1 MQVRDA
7 VSRFLTNRC
16 RLGAL
21 LVSELVKLAA
31 AGAMRA
37 LDGRQGE
44 GGSVP
49 VVNDR
54 SASVCRSQRILAHR
68 VGQVGD
74 LACAIPALVA
84 LRRAAPEAWIA
95 LLTSPVDRRMVHAF
109 ELFAGCDYLDEIIP
123 YYGAELRT
131 WRTRLAFAAELRRR
145 RWDLFVELPQ
155 IYAPPGRVLRDWL
168 FAWMIGVRRTAGF
181 SAALRGAPAGPV
193 VTEAV
198 RLLDLLRREGVVPA
212 DAALEYRVPV
222 TASIRTAVEAL
233 LRGGS
238 PPFVGLNP
246 GAKRQA
252 NRWSPERFASVGR
265 TLAARGACIVLTGA
279 PGERGLCNDVGRR
292 IGGRVLVAAGGGDLL
307 FTAEILRR
315 CALLVSNDTGTVHL
329 AAAMGTPVVVT
340 ASARDVAG
348 RWDPTGDRHR
358 VLRHTVACGPCFRE
372 TCDHLTCLRLIGVDD
387 VVAAALTVLG
397 RSQAGTG
404 ETRAAS

>member
-1 MQVRDA
+1 M
-7 VSRFLTNRC
+7 
-16 RLGAL
+16 G
-21 LVSELVKLAA
+21 VKDDGF
-31 AGAMRA
+31 AG
-37 LDGRQGE
+37 
-44 GGSVP
+44 
-49 VVNDR
+49 
-54 SASVCRSQRILAHR
+54 VCRSQRILVHR

-84 LRRAAPEAWIA
+84 LRRAEPAAWIA
-95 LLTSPVDRRMVHAF
+95 LLTSPVDRRMVHVS

-131 WRTRLAFAAELRRR
+131 LRSRLAFAIELRRR

-155 IYAPPGRVLRDWL
+155 IYAPVGRALRDRL
-168 FAWMIGVRRTAGF
+168 FAWMIGVRRTVGF
-181 SAALRGAPAGPV
+181 GAALRGAPAGPV

-198 RLLDLLRREGVVPA
+198 RLLDLLRRAGVVPA

-222 TASIRTAVEAL
+222 TAPIRAAVDAV
-233 LRGGS
+233 LRGGR

-252 NRWSPERFASVGR
+252 NRWPPERFASVGR
-265 TLAARGACIVLTGA
+265 ALAARGACIVLTGA
-279 PGERGLCNDVGRR
+279 PEERALCEEVRRR
-292 IGGRVLVAAGGGDLL
+292 IGGRSLVAAGGGDLL

-315 CALLVSNDTGTVHL
+315 CAVLVSNDTGTVHL
-329 AAAMGTPVVVT
+329 AAATGTPVVVT

-348 RWDPTGDRHR
+348 RGDPTGDQHR
-358 VLRHTVACGPCFRE
+358 VLRRAVACGPCFRE
-372 TCDHLTCLRLIGVDD
+372 TCDHVTCLRLIGVDE

-397 RSQAGTG
+397 RSQPSTG